1 MRPVGQLADRET
13 LRRLY
18 SEKPLF
24 SEQTLAAIFSKHQL
38 GRLEQ
43 FAPLGGNVMNSVY
56 DIRLESGRAAILK
69 ILVRPFGAA
78 EIEHRVID
86 YLRSST
92 TLPVSSWSILD
103 TACDVCPYP
112 YVIFSK
118 LPGRS
123 AREVFESSDHEIRQQ
138 LAQYLGHTVGVIHS
152 LQIPASEFLWNDRL
166 SQCRPVLEEIFFKDA
181 AFQAEITACVPAFFL
196 RLSELLEAIDLS
208 DSEDEAVLLWKDPV
222 FHNMLVK
229 GDSQGITLSGLYDF
243 QFASIGSRAFDLIYV
258 EGDFRGRSPREVY
271 GDPAYLQSFKDGYE
285 RSSGFRY
292 EIKECHRTLWN
303 VLSYAR
309 EVRNWWDWGR
319 ILHPKTPSF
328 LEMLL
333 KSLSALS

>member
-1 MRPVGQLADRET
+1 MRSVGQLADRET

-24 SEQTLAAIFSKHQL
+24 SEQTLTAIFSKHQL
-38 GRLEQ
+38 GRLDQ

-56 DIRLESGRAAILK
+56 DIRLEGGRAAILK

-78 EIEHRVID
+78 EIEHRVIKH
-86 YLRSST
+86 LRSST

-103 TACDVCPYP
+103 IACDVCPYP

-118 LPGRS
+118 LSGRS

-138 LAQYLGHTVGVIHS
+138 LVQYLGHAVGVIHS
-152 LQIPASEFLWNDRL
+152 LRVPASEFLWNDRL
-166 SQCRPVLEEIFFKDA
+166 GQCRQVLEEIFFKDS
-181 AFQAEITACVPAFFL
+181 AFRAELTACVPVFYP
-196 RLSELLEAIDLS
+196 RLSESLEALDLS
-208 DSEDEAVLLWKDPV
+208 DDEDEAVLLWKDPV
-222 FHNMLVK
+222 FHNMLVEE
-229 GDSQGITLSGLYDF
+229 DSQGITLSGLYDF
-243 QFASIGSRAFDLIYV
+243 QFSSIGSRAFDFIYV
-258 EGDFRGRSPREVY
+258 EGDFGGRSPREVY
-271 GDPAYLQSFKDGYE
+271 GNPAYLQSFKEGYE

-292 EIKECHRTLWN
+292 EIKECHRILWN

-319 ILHPKTPSF
+319 ILHPKTPFF
-328 LEMLL
+328 LETLL
-333 KSLSALS
+333 KSLSTL